1 MQHNYIITNI
11 RFCQVFFCSLF
22 LFFLHSLPFLS
33 PHVRR
38 RFTMRKHHFTRAA
51 HFTCRKANLTE
62 KTPAAYAAGVLY
74 RHRSIFPG
82 RRQPSIFDTDELNF
96 CVRYG
101 NRCDLIAISTGFQS
115 YALKTMFHSS
125 NFKIEQSILC
135 LCYRFTHNIW
145 SSPRPIS
152 TCKLHASRRFHFRPI
167 NLVVFKG
174 SYLINSVGYLILRPA
189 SRLDAFSVY
198 PFRT

>member
-1 MQHNYIITNI
+1 
-11 RFCQVFFCSLF
+11 
-22 LFFLHSLPFLS
+22 
-33 PHVRR
+33 
-38 RFTMRKHHFTRAA
+38 MRKHHFTRAA

-82 RRQPSIFDTDELNF
+82 RRQPSIFDADELNF

-101 NRCDLIAISTGFQS
+101 NRWDLIAISTGFQS
-115 YALKTMFHSS
+115 YALNIISLHSKLTFSAVTSKS
-125 NFKIEQSILC
+125 NKVSSC
-135 LCYRFTHNIW
+135 LCFRFTHNIW